1 MRMFNKLFYNSKA
14 ILRNTLYQLDFVM
27 SYKRKNDSQS
37 AEYNEK
43 VIALL
48 EKKHMLEQLRAKGY
62 MPDAL
67 FLSQTK
73 AIDKELGEIRVDK
86 AILYD
91 TRLENTYSEI
101 KKLIT
106 IIEDYG
112 QEMVTFD
119 EDIFDAI
126 VTKTVITPDGEIQFT
141 LMGNISFTERL

>member
-1 MRMFNKLFYNSKA
+1 M
-14 ILRNTLYQLDFVM
+14 T
-27 SYKRKNDSQS
+27 YKRKNDAQS
-37 AEYNEK
+37 AEYNQK
-43 VIALL
+43 TIALL

-73 AIDKELGEIRVDK
+73 AIDKELDEIRVDK

-101 KKLIT
+101 KKLIS

-126 VTKTVITPDGEIQFT
+126 VTQTVITPDDEIRFT

>member
-1 MRMFNKLFYNSKA
+1 
-14 ILRNTLYQLDFVM
+14 
-27 SYKRKNDSQS
+27 
-37 AEYNEK
+37 
-43 VIALL
+43 
-48 EKKHMLEQLRAKGY
+48 

-73 AIDKELGEIRVDK
+73 AIDKELDEIRVDK

-101 KKLIT
+101 KKLIS

-112 QEMVTFD
+112 QEMTTFD

-126 VTKTVITPDGEIQFT
+126 VTKTVITPDDEIRFT

>member
-1 MRMFNKLFYNSKA
+1 
-14 ILRNTLYQLDFVM
+14 
-27 SYKRKNDSQS
+27 
-37 AEYNEK
+37 
-43 VIALL
+43 
-48 EKKHMLEQLRAKGY
+48 MLEQLRSKGY

-73 AIDKELGEIRVDK
+73 AIDKELDEIRVDK

-101 KKLIT
+101 KKLIS

-112 QEMVTFD
+112 QEMTTFD

-126 VTKTVITPDGEIQFT
+126 VTKTVITPDDEIRFT